1 MSNMNDAAGL
11 RIRYGKSDTQI
22 DMEFEP
28 GSGTIWGYMNARGA
42 PCFNLGLLRDI
53 RQHDAAFEA
62 NGGRVQADGTW
73 YEPRYYVAGSRTPG
87 AYNLGGDLALF
98 MLLIKTRDRD
108 ALRSY
113 AARCL
118 DNLHA
123 RIHSYGRPTLTTIA
137 LVQGDALGGGFESA
151 LASDVIVAEESAQM
165 GLPEIMFNLFP
176 GMGAYQL
183 LSRRVGVRTAE
194 EIILSGRVV
203 SAAKLHELGIVDVL
217 VRDGM
222 GESAVQQWIATNA
235 RRRNGIQALHNVRRI
250 CNPIARAELDAVAET
265 WVDAAL
271 RLEGR
276 DLKMMNWLVRGQQ
289 RRMQSAAIGD
299 AAAAPAEQIARAV

>member
-1 MSNMNDAAGL
+1 MSNMNDATGL
-11 RIRYGKSDTQI
+11 RMTYGKSDTQI

-28 GSGTIWGYMNARGA
+28 GSGTIWGYMNPHGA

-53 RQHDAAFEA
+53 REHDAALQA
-62 NGGRVQADGTW
+62 NGGRVHADGTW
-73 YEPRYYVAGSRTPG
+73 YEARYYVAGSRTPG

-98 MLLIKTRDRD
+98 MLLIKTKDRD
-108 ALRSY
+108 ALTSY

-118 DNLHA
+118 DNLYA
-123 RIHSYGRPTLTTIA
+123 RINCYGRSTLTTIA

-217 VRDGM
+217 AKDGM